1 MPRAGIVTLAGK
13 PNAGKSTLLN
23 RLIGQRLSIT
33 SPKPQSTR
41 DRVVGILTRG
51 QLDDPAASRTAGAAD
66 REVEQT
72 VEPSQL
78 ILFDTPGLIE
88 PRDDLQRSM
97 RTAALMALADADVIV
112 YLADATAGTPP
123 SLEHA
128 AGLNTRLRAPVI
140 LALNKIDTVPAHR
153 RAALDASPP
162 PPDSDVAADADPGPS
177 RESFTPV
184 PVERESHAE
193 HAAERGYAGSFLIS
207 AVTGE
212 GVEAML
218 DAVTALLPES
228 PFLYPADDVSTQ
240 SVRFFVT
247 ELIRETAFEQLDQE
261 LPYSLAAQVEEFRE
275 DRSPVYIRAF
285 IYVER
290 DSQQGILVGHKGS
303 RIREI
308 GRAAR
313 IKIEQ
318 LIDAPVYLD
327 LRVKVL
333 PNWRRDPDALRRFG
347 YLAPPAPRS

>member
-23 RLIGQRLSIT
+23 RLIGQRLSII

-41 DRVVGILTRG
+41 DRVVGIL
-51 QLDDPAASRTAGAAD
+51 SRDAESAPGTPQA
-66 REVEQT
+66 
-72 VEPSQL
+72 EPSQL

-97 RTAALMALADADVIV
+97 RSAALIALADADVIV
-112 YLADATAGTPP
+112 YLADAMAGQPP
-123 SLEHA
+123 TLETA
-128 AGLNTRLRAPVI
+128 AGLSTSLRAPVV
-140 LALNKIDTVPAHR
+140 LALNKADVLPPNR
-153 RAALDASPP
+153 R
-162 PPDSDVAADADPGPS
+162 
-177 RESFTPV
+177 
-184 PVERESHAE
+184 E
-193 HAAERGYAGSFLIS
+193 HLAGSSETSPETSPETRGPYAATFLIS
-207 AVTGE
+207 AATGE
-212 GVEAML
+212 GVSAML
-218 DAVTALLPES
+218 DAVTAMLPES

-240 SVRFFVT
+240 SVRFFAS
-247 ELIRETAFEQLDQE
+247 ELIRETAFEQLEQE
-261 LPYSLAAQVEEFRE
+261 LPYSLAAQIEEFRE
-275 DRSPVYIRAF
+275 EQSPVYIRAT

-318 LIDAPVYLD
+318 LVGAPVYLD

-333 PNWRRDPDALRRFG
+333 PDWRRDPVALRRFG
-347 YLAPPAPRS
+347 YLSPPPARS

>member
-23 RLIGQRLSIT
+23 RLVGQRLSIT

-41 DRVVGILTRG
+41 DRVVGILSRG
-51 QLDDPAASRTAGAAD
+51 QPVDANTPPPTP
-66 REVEQT
+66 QT
-72 VEPSQL
+72 HPGSLGTPEVEPSQL

-97 RTAALMALADADVIV
+97 RTAALIALADADVII
-112 YLADATAGTPP
+112 YLADATTGTPP
-123 SLEHA
+123 SLQTA
-128 AGLNTRLRAPVI
+128 AGLATPPRAPIV
-140 LALNKIDTVPAHR
+140 LALNKIDTVALNR
-153 RAALDASPP
+153 RAAFA
-162 PPDSDVAADADPGPS
+162 PDSAAPNGD
-177 RESFTPV
+177 
-184 PVERESHAE
+184 
-193 HAAERGYAGSFLIS
+193 AGSHYATPTAAGPTYAAQFLIS
-207 AVTGE
+207 ATTGE
-212 GVEAML
+212 GVDAML
-218 DAVTALLPES
+218 DAITTMLPES
-228 PFLYPADDVSTQ
+228 PFLYPAEDISTQ
-240 SVRFFVT
+240 PLRFFVT
-247 ELIRETAFEQLDQE
+247 ELIREAAFEQLDQE

-275 DRSPVYIRAF
+275 DRSPVYIRAV

-290 DSQQGILVGHKGS
+290 DSQQGILVGHKGT

-318 LIDAPVYLD
+318 LVDAPVYLD

-347 YLAPPAPRS
+347 YLSPTPPRS

>member
-23 RLIGQRLSIT
+23 RLIGQRLSII

-41 DRVVGILTRG
+41 DRVVGILTRDAESPPG
-51 QLDDPAASRTAGAAD
+51 TPAA
-66 REVEQT
+66 
-72 VEPSQL
+72 EPSQL

-97 RTAALMALADADVIV
+97 RSAALMALADADVVV
-112 YLADATAGTPP
+112 YLADAMAGQPPTLETA
-123 SLEHA
+123 A
-128 AGLNTRLRAPVI
+128 ALSTHVRAPVV
-140 LALNKIDTVPAHR
+140 LALNKADVLPPNR
-153 RAALDASPP
+153 RDDLASLSTTTSRTASSGTQSPYAA
-162 PPDSDVAADADPGPS
+162 
-177 RESFTPV
+177 T
-184 PVERESHAE
+184 
-193 HAAERGYAGSFLIS
+193 FLIS
-207 AVTGE
+207 AATGE
-212 GVEAML
+212 GVSAML
-218 DAVTALLPES
+218 DAVTAMLPES

-240 SVRFFVT
+240 SVRFFAS
-247 ELIRETAFEQLDQE
+247 ELIRETAFEQLEQE
-261 LPYSLAAQVEEFRE
+261 LPYSLAAQIEEFRE
-275 DRSPVYIRAF
+275 EQSPVYIRAT

-318 LIDAPVYLD
+318 LVGAPVYLD

-333 PNWRRDPDALRRFG
+333 PNWRRDPAALHRFG
-347 YLAPPAPRS
+347 YLSPPPARS

>member
-23 RLIGQRLSIT
+23 RLIGQRLSII

-41 DRVVGILTRG
+41 DRVVGIL
-51 QLDDPAASRTAGAAD
+51 SRDAENAPGTPQA
-66 REVEQT
+66 
-72 VEPSQL
+72 EPSQL

-97 RTAALMALADADVIV
+97 RSAALIALADADVIV
-112 YLADATAGTPP
+112 YLADAMAGQPP
-123 SLEHA
+123 TLETA
-128 AGLNTRLRAPVI
+128 AGLSTSLRAPVV
-140 LALNKIDTVPAHR
+140 LALNKADVLPPNR
-153 RAALDASPP
+153 REHLAGASTSPETSPEIRNPYAA
-162 PPDSDVAADADPGPS
+162 
-177 RESFTPV
+177 T
-184 PVERESHAE
+184 
-193 HAAERGYAGSFLIS
+193 FLIS
-207 AVTGE
+207 AATGE
-212 GVEAML
+212 GVSAML
-218 DAVTALLPES
+218 DAVTSMLPES

-240 SVRFFVT
+240 SVRFFAS
-247 ELIRETAFEQLDQE
+247 ELIRETAFEQLEQE
-261 LPYSLAAQVEEFRE
+261 LPYSLAAQIEEFRE
-275 DRSPVYIRAF
+275 EQSPVYIRAT

-318 LIDAPVYLD
+318 LVGAPVYLD

-333 PNWRRDPDALRRFG
+333 PDWRRDPVALRRFG
-347 YLAPPAPRS
+347 YLSPPPPRS

>member
-51 QLDDPAASRTAGAAD
+51 QLDDPADSSSALTAD
-66 REVEQT
+66 RAIDQA

-123 SLEHA
+123 SLELA

-153 RAALDASPP
+153 RAAFDPSP
-162 PPDSDVAADADPGPS
+162 PPDSDFATAADPDPS
-177 RESFTPV
+177 REPSIPTS
-184 PVERESHAE
+184 VERASNAGP
-193 HAAERGYAGSFLIS
+193 ATGSGYAGSFLIS

-347 YLAPPAPRS
+347 YLAPPAHRG

>member
-41 DRVVGILTRG
+41 DRVVGILTR
-51 QLDDPAASRTAGAAD
+51 DSVDAPAHQPPSEPVT
-66 REVEQT
+66 
-72 VEPSQL
+72 EPSQL
-78 ILFDTPGLIE
+78 VLFDTPGLIE

-97 RTAALMALADADVIV
+97 RTAALIALTDADVIV
-112 YLADATAGTPP
+112 YLADATAGDPAP
-123 SLEHA
+123 LETA
-128 AGLNTRLRAPVI
+128 AGLSASLRAPIV
-140 LALNKIDTVPAHR
+140 LALNKADLLSGNR
-153 RAALDASPP
+153 RDAMSRPEPDIPGQAQSPP
-162 PPDSDVAADADPGPS
+162 RYAA
-177 RESFTPV
+177 T
-184 PVERESHAE
+184 
-193 HAAERGYAGSFLIS
+193 FLIS
-207 AVTGE
+207 ATNGD
-212 GVEAML
+212 GVDAML
-218 DAVTALLPES
+218 DAVTTMLPES

-240 SVRFFVT
+240 SLRFFAS
-247 ELIRETAFEQLDQE
+247 ELIRETAFEQLEQE

-275 DRSPVYIRAF
+275 EQSPVYIRAT

-303 RIREI
+303 RIRDI

-318 LIDAPVYLD
+318 LVGAPVYLD

-333 PNWRRDPDALRRFG
+333 KDWRRDPVALRRFG
-347 YLAPPAPRS
+347 YLSPPPARS

>member
-41 DRVVGILTRG
+41 DRVVGILTRDSASG
-51 QLDDPAASRTAGAAD
+51 SEAAS
-66 REVEQT
+66 
-72 VEPSQL
+72 PSQL
-78 ILFDTPGLIE
+78 VLFDTPGLIE

-97 RTAALMALADADVIV
+97 RTAALIALTDADVIV
-112 YLADATAGTPP
+112 YLADAMAGEPP
-123 SLEHA
+123 SLETA
-128 AGLNTRLRAPVI
+128 AGLSTSLRAPIV
-140 LALNKIDTVPAHR
+140 LALNKADLLPASR
-153 RAALDASPP
+153 REGLTAPAPGAPAGSAG
-162 PPDSDVAADADPGPS
+162 SVGSADPQSPS
-177 RESFTPV
+177 RY
-184 PVERESHAE
+184 
-193 HAAERGYAGSFLIS
+193 AATFLIS
-207 AVTGE
+207 ATTGE
-212 GVEAML
+212 SVDLML
-218 DAVTALLPES
+218 DAVTAMLPES

-240 SVRFFVT
+240 SLRFFAS
-247 ELIRETAFEQLDQE
+247 ELIRETAFEQLEQE

-275 DRSPVYIRAF
+275 EQSPVYIRAT

-303 RIREI
+303 RIRDI

-318 LIDAPVYLD
+318 LVGAPVYLD

-333 PNWRRDPDALRRFG
+333 KDWRRDPVALRRFG
-347 YLAPPAPRS
+347 YLSPPPARS

>member
-41 DRVVGILTRG
+41 DRVVGILTRDAG
-51 QLDDPAASRTAGAAD
+51 RTAAGDAGSA
-66 REVEQT
+66 
-72 VEPSQL
+72 EPSQL
-78 ILFDTPGLIE
+78 VLFDTPGLIE

-97 RTAALMALADADVIV
+97 RTAALIALTDADVII
-112 YLADATAGTPP
+112 YLADATAGDPTP
-123 SLEHA
+123 LETG
-128 AGLNTRLRAPVI
+128 AGLSTSLRAPIV
-140 LALNKIDTVPAHR
+140 LALNKADLVPAGR
-153 RAALDASPP
+153 REGVTTPAQ
-162 PPDSDVAADADPGPS
+162 
-177 RESFTPV
+177 PV
-184 PVERESHAE
+184 P
-193 HAAERGYAGSFLIS
+193 AGSPSGTPSLSRYAATFLIS
-207 AVTGE
+207 ATTGE
-212 GVEAML
+212 GVDPML
-218 DAVTALLPES
+218 DAVTAMLPES

-240 SVRFFVT
+240 SLRFFAS
-247 ELIRETAFEQLDQE
+247 ELIRETAFEQLEQE

-275 DRSPVYIRAF
+275 EQSPVYIRAT

-308 GRAAR
+308 GRASR

-318 LIDAPVYLD
+318 LVGAPVYLD

-333 PNWRRDPDALRRFG
+333 KDWRHDPAALRRFG
-347 YLAPPAPRS
+347 YLSPPPARS